1 MSSDLIIDVTPS
13 EIVIALQ
20 ENKKLVEFSRERS
33 GAKFTVGDI
42 YLGKVKKIMPS
53 LNAAFIDVGYS
64 KDAFLHYLDM
74 GPQFATLN
82 KFLRIASSKKNNL
95 SSISRIHSEP
105 DINKGGK
112 VNEILKVGQK
122 ILVQVSKEPISTK
135 GPRLTSEISIAGRNL
150 VLMPFSDK
158 VSVSQKIKT
167 TEEKNRL
174 KKLVQSIKPRKYGII
189 VRTVAEGKKVAEL
202 DKELNRLVDKWE
214 TIFQKLRR
222 IYAPSL
228 VIGEIDRTTALL
240 RDIYHPKFNSIIVN
254 DQSVCNELSDYIGSI
269 QADKKKIVKYYNGR
283 QPIFDHFGIEKQIKA
298 SFGKTVSFKE
308 GAYLIVE
315 HTEAFHVID
324 VNSGNRAKAG
334 LDQETNA
341 LDVNMAACDEIARQ
355 LRLRDMGGIIVIDF
369 IDMHIA
375 ANRQKVFERMKAMMA
390 VDRTKHNILPLSKFC
405 LMQITRQR
413 VRPEENIETA
423 ESCPTCK
430 GSGKIVP
437 TILFADELDGKVKY
451 ILKDLSKKKLVLKV
465 HPYVAAYLTKGFKCF
480 RNKWFF
486 SYFKWVKIE
495 SNNSYSFL
503 EYHFF
508 DENLEE
514 IIL

>member
-1 MSSDLIIDVTPS
+1 MSSDLLIDVTPS

-20 ENKKLVEFSRERS
+20 ENKKLVELSRERS
-33 GAKFTVGDI
+33 GAKFAVGDI

-82 KFLRIASSKKNNL
+82 KFLRIVSSRKNKI

-105 DINKGGK
+105 DINKEGK
-112 VNEILKVGQK
+112 VNDLLKVGQK
-122 ILVQVSKEPISTK
+122 ILVQVAKEPISTK

-158 VSVSQKIKT
+158 ISVSQKIRT
-167 TEEKNRL
+167 NEEKNRL
-174 KKLVQSIKPRKYGII
+174 KKLVQSIKPRKYGVII
-189 VRTVAEGKKVAEL
+189 RTVAEGKKVAEL
-202 DKELNRLVDKWE
+202 DKELRRLVEKWE
-214 TIFQKLRR
+214 TTFHKLSKVQ
-222 IYAPSL
+222 APSL

-240 RDIYHPKFNSIIVN
+240 RDIYHPEFNSIIVN
-254 DQSVCNELSDYIGSI
+254 DHSVSTEIADYIGSI
-269 QADKKKIVKYYNGR
+269 QPDKKKIVKYYKGR
-283 QPIFDHFGIEKQIKA
+283 QPIFDHFGVDKQIKA
-298 SFGKTVSFKE
+298 SFGKTVSFKD

-324 VNSGNRAKAG
+324 VNSGNRARAG
-334 LDQETNA
+334 NDQEKNA
-341 LDVNMAACDEIARQ
+341 LEVNLAACDEIARQ

-369 IDMHIA
+369 IDMHVA
-375 ANRQKVFERMKAMMA
+375 VNRQKVNDYMKGIMA
-390 VDRTKHNILPLSKFC
+390 GDRTKHNILPLSKFC

-430 GSGKIVP
+430 GTGKIVP
-437 TILFADELDGKVKY
+437 TVLFADEIDGKVKY
-451 ILKDLSKKKLVLKV
+451 ALKELNKKKLQLKV
-465 HPYVAAYLTKGFKCF
+465 HPYVAAYLTKGF
-480 RNKWFF
+480 RSYQNNWFF
-486 SYFKWVKIE
+486 KYLKWINIE
-495 SNNSYSFL
+495 AISSYSYL

-508 DENLEE
+508 DEDLEE

>member
-20 ENKKLVEFSRERS
+20 EKKKLAELSRERS
-33 GAKFTVGDI
+33 GAKFAVGDI

-82 KFLRIASSKKNNL
+82 KFLRIASSRKNKI
-95 SSISRIHSEP
+95 SSISRVHSEP
-105 DINKGGK
+105 DINKEGK
-112 VNEILKVGQK
+112 VNELLKVGQK
-122 ILVQVSKEPISTK
+122 ILVQVAKEPINTK

-158 VSVSQKIKT
+158 ISVSQKIRS
-167 TEEKNRL
+167 TEEKDRL
-174 KKLVQSIKPRKYGII
+174 KKLIQSIKPRKYGVII
-189 VRTVAEGKKVAEL
+189 RTVAEGKKVAEL
-202 DKELNRLVDKWE
+202 DKELRRLVEKWE
-214 TIFQKLRR
+214 TTFQKLSR
-222 IYAPSL
+222 AQVPSL
-228 VIGEIDRTTALL
+228 IIGEIDRTTALL
-240 RDIYHPKFNSIIVN
+240 RDIYHPNFNSIIVN
-254 DQSVCNELSDYIGSI
+254 DQSVASEIADYIGSI
-269 QADKKKIVKYYNGR
+269 QPDKKKIVKYYKGR
-283 QPIFDHFGIEKQIKA
+283 RPIFEHYGIDKQIKA
-298 SFGKTVSFKE
+298 SFGKTVSFKD

-324 VNSGNRAKAG
+324 VNSGNRARAG
-334 LDQETNA
+334 NDQEKNA
-341 LDVNMAACDEIARQ
+341 LEVNLAACDEIARQ

-369 IDMHIA
+369 IDMHVA
-375 ANRQKVFERMKAMMA
+375 ANRQKVNDHIKAIMA
-390 VDRTKHNILPLSKFC
+390 DDRTKHNILPLSKFC

-413 VRPEENIETA
+413 VRPEEQVETA

-430 GSGKIVP
+430 GSGKVVP
-437 TILFADELDGKVKY
+437 TVLFADDIDGKVNY
-451 ILKDLSKKKLVLKV
+451 ALKELNKKKLNLKV
-465 HPYVAAYLTKGFKCF
+465 HPYTAAYLTKGWKSPQK
-480 RNKWFF
+480 KWFF
-486 SYFKWVKIE
+486 KYLRWVNIE
-495 SNNSYSFL
+495 AVNSYSYL

-508 DENLEE
+508 DENEEE

>member
-1 MSSDLIIDVTPS
+1 MG
-13 EIVIALQ
+13 
-20 ENKKLVEFSRERS
+20 NHFS
-33 GAKFTVGDI
+33 
-42 YLGKVKKIMPS
+42 
-53 LNAAFIDVGYS
+53 
-64 KDAFLHYLDM
+64 
-74 GPQFATLN
+74 
-82 KFLRIASSKKNNL
+82 
-95 SSISRIHSEP
+95 
-105 DINKGGK
+105 
-112 VNEILKVGQK
+112 
-122 ILVQVSKEPISTK
+122 
-135 GPRLTSEISIAGRNL
+135 
-150 VLMPFSDK
+150 
-158 VSVSQKIKT
+158 
-167 TEEKNRL
+167 
-174 KKLVQSIKPRKYGII
+174 
-189 VRTVAEGKKVAEL
+189 
-202 DKELNRLVDKWE
+202 
-214 TIFQKLRR
+214 
-222 IYAPSL
+222 
-228 VIGEIDRTTALL
+228 GEIDRTTALL

-269 QADKKKIVKYYNGR
+269 ETDKKKIVKYYNGR
-283 QPIFDHFGIEKQIKA
+283 QPVFEHFGIEKQIKA

-341 LDVNMAACDEIARQ
+341 LDVNIAACDEIARQ

-375 ANRQKVFERMKAMMA
+375 ANRQKVFERMKTMMA

-413 VRPEENIETA
+413 VRPEENVETA

-451 ILKDLSKKKLVLKV
+451 ILKDLSKKKLMLKV
-465 HPYVAAYLTKGFKCF
+465 HPYVAAFLTKGFKSF
-480 RNKWFF
+480 QNRWFL
-486 SYFKWVKIE
+486 SYLKWVKVE

>member
-13 EIVIALQ
+13 EIVIALL
-20 ENKKLVEFSRERS
+20 ENRKLVELTREKS
-33 GAKFTVGDI
+33 GARFAVGDI

-53 LNAAFIDVGYS
+53 LNAAFIDVGYE

-82 KFLRIASSKKNNL
+82 KFLRIVSSRKNRI
-95 SSISRIHSEP
+95 SSISKIQSEP
-105 DINKGGK
+105 DINKEGK
-112 VNEILKVGQK
+112 VNELLKVGQR

-135 GPRLTSEISIAGRNL
+135 GPRLTSKISLAGRNL
-150 VLMPFSDK
+150 VIMPFSDK

-174 KKLVQSIKPRKYGII
+174 KKLVQSIKPRKYGVI
-189 VRTVAEGKKVAEL
+189 VRTVAEKKKVAEL
-202 DKELNRLVDKWE
+202 DQELRGLVDKWE
-214 TIFQKLRR
+214 TTFNKLSR
-222 IYAPSL
+222 INAPSL
-228 VIGEIDRTTALL
+228 VIGEMDRTTALL
-240 RDIYHPKFNSIIVN
+240 RDIYHQDFSSIIVN
-254 DQSVCNELSDYIGSI
+254 DQSVCNEISGYIGSI
-269 QADKKKIVKYYNGR
+269 QSDKRKIVKFYKGR
-283 QPIFDHFGIEKQIKA
+283 APIFDHYGIEKQIKA
-298 SFGKTVSFKE
+298 SFGKTVSFKD

-334 LDQETNA
+334 MDQETSA
-341 LDVNMAACDEIARQ
+341 LEVNLAACTEIARQ

-369 IDMHIA
+369 IDMHVA
-375 ANRQKVFERMKAMMA
+375 ANRQKVYEHMKEIMA
-390 VDRTKHNILPLSKFC
+390 ADRTKHNILPLSKFC

-413 VRPEENIETA
+413 VRPEESIETA

-437 TILFADELDGKVKY
+437 TVLFADEIDGKVKY
-451 ILKDLSKKKLVLKV
+451 VLKDLNKKRLLVKL
-465 HPYVAAYLTKGFKCF
+465 HPYTAAYLTKGLKSI
-480 RNKWFF
+480 RNQWFLK
-486 SYFKWVKIE
+486 YFKWVKIE
-495 SNNSYSFL
+495 PNNSYSFL
-503 EYHFF
+503 EYHFY

>member
-20 ENKKLVEFSRERS
+20 ENKKLVELTREKS
-33 GAKFTVGDI
+33 GARFAVGDI

-53 LNAAFIDVGYS
+53 LNAAFIDVGYE

-82 KFLRIASSKKNNL
+82 KFLRLVSSRKNKI
-95 SSISRIHSEP
+95 SSLSRIQSEP
-105 DINKGGK
+105 DIDKEGK
-112 VNEILKVGQK
+112 VNELLKVGQK

-135 GPRLTSEISIAGRNL
+135 GPRLTSEISIAGRNI

-167 TEEKNRL
+167 TEEKSRL
-174 KKLVQSIKPRKYGII
+174 KKLVQSIKPRKYGVI

-202 DKELNRLVDKWE
+202 DQELRGLVDKWE
-214 TIFQKLRR
+214 TTFHKLGR
-222 IYAPSL
+222 INAPAL

-240 RDIYHPKFNSIIVN
+240 RDIYHTNFNSIFVN
-254 DQSVCNELSDYIGSI
+254 DRSVCNEVSDYIGSI
-269 QADKKKIVKYYNGR
+269 QPDKKKIVKFYKGKA
-283 QPIFDHFGIEKQIKA
+283 PIFSHFGVEKQIKA
-298 SFGKTVSFKE
+298 SFGKTVSFKD

-334 LDQETNA
+334 VDQETNA
-341 LDVNMAACDEIARQ
+341 LDVNIAACNEIARQ

-369 IDMHIA
+369 IDMHFA
-375 ANRQKVFERMKAMMA
+375 ANRQKVYEHIKEVMA

-413 VRPEENIETA
+413 VRPEESIETA

-430 GSGKIVP
+430 GSGKIMP
-437 TILFADELDGKVKY
+437 TILFADEIDGKVKY
-451 ILKDLSKKKLVLKV
+451 VLKDLNKKKLILRL
-465 HPYVAAYLTKGFKCF
+465 HPYAAAYLTKGLKSI
-480 RNKWFF
+480 RNEWFLK
-486 SYFKWVKIE
+486 YFKWVKIE
-495 SNNSYSFL
+495 AVSAYSYL
-503 EYHFF
+503 EYHFY
-508 DENLEE
+508 DENMEE

>member
-20 ENKKLVEFSRERS
+20 ENKKLVELTRERS
-33 GAKFTVGDI
+33 GAKFAVGDI

-53 LNAAFIDVGYS
+53 LNASFVDVGYD

-74 GPQFATLN
+74 GPQFATLD
-82 KFLRIASSKKNNL
+82 KFVRIASSRKNKV
-95 SSISRIHSEP
+95 SSLSRINSEP
-105 DINKGGK
+105 DINKEGK
-112 VNEILKVGQK
+112 VNEILKAGQK
-122 ILVQVSKEPISTK
+122 ILVQVAKEPISTK
-135 GPRLTSEISIAGRNL
+135 GPRLTSEISIAGRYL

-167 TEEKNRL
+167 NEEKNRL
-174 KKLVQSIKPRKYGII
+174 KKLVQSIKPRKYGVI

-202 DKELNRLVDKWE
+202 DQELRRLVDKWE
-214 TIFQKLRR
+214 TTFHKLGR
-222 IYAPSL
+222 AHVPSL
-228 VIGEIDRTTALL
+228 VIGEMDRTTALL
-240 RDIYHPKFNSIIVN
+240 RDIYHPRFNSIIVN
-254 DQSVCNELSDYIGSI
+254 DQSVCNEITDYIGSI
-269 QADKKKIVKYYNGR
+269 QPDKKKIVKLYKGR
-283 QPIFDHFGIEKQIKA
+283 RPIFEHYGIDKQIKA
-298 SFGKTVSFKE
+298 SFGKTVSFKD

-324 VNSGNRAKAG
+324 VNSGNRAKVN

-341 LDVNMAACDEIARQ
+341 LDVDLAACDEIARQ

-369 IDMHIA
+369 IDMHVA
-375 ANRQKVFERMKAMMA
+375 ANRQKVYEYMKEIMA
-390 VDRTKHNILPLSKFC
+390 SDRTKHNILPLSKFC
-405 LMQITRQR
+405 LMQIARQR

-423 ESCPTCK
+423 EKCPTCK

-437 TILFADELDGKVKY
+437 TVLFADELDGKVRY
-451 ILKDLSKKKLVLKV
+451 ILKDLGKKKLILKV
-465 HPYVAAYLTKGFKCF
+465 HPYVAAYLTKGWKSMQKRWF
-480 RNKWFF
+480 RDFLR
-486 SYFKWVKIE
+486 WVKVE
-495 SNNSYSFL
+495 ENTSYSYL

>member
-20 ENKKLVEFSRERS
+20 ENKKLVELTRERS
-33 GAKFTVGDI
+33 GAKFAVGDI

-53 LNAAFIDVGYS
+53 LNASFIDVGYE

-82 KFLRIASSKKNNL
+82 KFVRIASSRKNKV
-95 SSISRIHSEP
+95 SSLSRIHSEP
-105 DINKGGK
+105 DIDKDGK
-112 VNEILKVGQK
+112 VNNLLKVGQK
-122 ILVQVSKEPISTK
+122 ILVQVAKEPISTK
-135 GPRLTSEISIAGRNL
+135 GPRLTSEISIAGRYL

-158 VSVSQKIKT
+158 ISVSQKIKT
-167 TEEKNRL
+167 NEEKNRL
-174 KKLVQSIKPRKYGII
+174 KKLIQSIRPRKYGVII
-189 VRTVAEGKKVAEL
+189 RTVAEGKKVAEL
-202 DKELNRLVDKWE
+202 DQELRRLVDKWE
-214 TIFQKLRR
+214 TTFNKLRR
-222 IYAPSL
+222 AQSPSL
-228 VIGEIDRTTALL
+228 IIGEMDRTTALL
-240 RDIYHPKFNSIIVN
+240 RDIYHPNFSSIIVN
-254 DQSVCNELSDYIGSI
+254 DQSVATEISDYIGSI
-269 QADKKKIVKYYNGR
+269 QPDKKKIVKFYKGR
-283 QPIFDHFGIEKQIKA
+283 QPIFEHYGIEKQIKA
-298 SFGKTVSFKE
+298 SFGKTVSFKD

-324 VNSGNRAKAG
+324 VNSGNRAKVG

-341 LDVNMAACDEIARQ
+341 LDVNLAACNEIARQ

-369 IDMHIA
+369 IDMHQA
-375 ANRQKVFERMKAMMA
+375 ANRQKVYEHMKEVMA
-390 VDRTKHNILPLSKFC
+390 GDRTKHNILPLSKFC

-437 TILFADELDGKVKY
+437 TILFADELDSKVKY
-451 ILKDLSKKKLVLKV
+451 ILKDLNKKKLILKV
-465 HPYVAAYLTKGFKCF
+465 HPYIAAYLSKGFKSL
-480 RNKWFF
+480 RNQWFF
-486 SYFKWVKIE
+486 KHLRWVNIE
-495 SNNSYSFL
+495 GNSSYSYL

>member
-20 ENKKLVEFSRERS
+20 ENRKLVELSRERS
-33 GAKFTVGDI
+33 GARFAVGDI

-53 LNAAFIDVGYS
+53 LNAAFIDVGYE

-82 KFLRIASSKKNNL
+82 KFLRIVSSRKNKV
-95 SSISRIHSEP
+95 SSISRIQSEP
-105 DINKGGK
+105 DINKEGK
-112 VNEILKVGQK
+112 VNELLKVGQK

-158 VSVSQKIKT
+158 VSVSQKIRT
-167 TEEKNRL
+167 NEEKNRL
-174 KKLVQSIKPRKYGII
+174 KKLVQSIKPRKYGVI

-202 DKELNRLVDKWE
+202 DRELRGLVDKWE
-214 TIFQKLRR
+214 TTFHKLSRTNPP
-222 IYAPSL
+222 AL
-228 VIGEIDRTTALL
+228 VIGEMDRTTALL
-240 RDIYHPKFNSIIVN
+240 RDIYHPNFNSIIVN
-254 DQSVCNELSDYIGSI
+254 DQSVCNEIADYIGSI
-269 QADKKKIVKYYNGR
+269 QADKRKIVKFYKGR
-283 QPIFDHFGIEKQIKA
+283 APIFDHYGIEKQIKA
-298 SFGKTVSFKE
+298 SFGKTVSFKD

-324 VNSGNRAKAG
+324 VNSGNRAKVG
-334 LDQETNA
+334 MDQETNA
-341 LDVNMAACDEIARQ
+341 LDVNIAACNEIARQ

-369 IDMHIA
+369 IDMHVA
-375 ANRQKVFERMKAMMA
+375 GNRQKVYEHMKEIMGA
-390 VDRTKHNILPLSKFC
+390 DRTKHNILPLSKFC

-413 VRPEENIETA
+413 VRPEESIETA

-437 TILFADELDGKVKY
+437 TVLFADEIDGKVKY
-451 ILKDLSKKKLVLKV
+451 ILKDLNKRKLLVKL
-465 HPYVAAYLTKGFKCF
+465 HPYVAAYLTKGIKSI
-480 RNKWFF
+480 RNQWFLK
-486 SYFKWVKIE
+486 YFKWVKIE
-495 SNNSYSFL
+495 GNNSFSFL
-503 EYHFF
+503 EYHFY
-508 DENLEE
+508 DDNMEE

>member
-20 ENKKLVEFSRERS
+20 ENRKLVELSREKS
-33 GAKFTVGDI
+33 GARFAVGDI

-53 LNAAFIDVGYS
+53 LNAAFIDVGYE

-82 KFLRIASSKKNNL
+82 KFLRIVSSKKNKVT
-95 SSISRIHSEP
+95 SISRIQSEP
-105 DINKGGK
+105 DIDKEGK
-112 VNEILKVGQK
+112 ITGLLKVGQK

-174 KKLVQSIKPRKYGII
+174 KKLVQSIKPRKYGVII
-189 VRTVAEGKKVAEL
+189 RTVAEGKKVAEL
-202 DKELNRLVDKWE
+202 DHELRNLVEKWE
-214 TIFQKLRR
+214 TTFSKLNR
-222 IYAPSL
+222 INVPSL

-240 RDIYHPKFNSIIVN
+240 RDIYHPDFNSIIVN
-254 DQSVCNELSDYIGSI
+254 DQSASTEISDYISSI
-269 QADKKKIVKYYNGR
+269 QPDKKKIVKFYKGR
-283 QPIFDHFGIEKQIKA
+283 APIFDHYGIEKQIKA
-298 SFGKTVSFKE
+298 AFGKTVSFKD

-324 VNSGNRAKAG
+324 VNSGNRAKTG
-334 LDQETNA
+334 VDQETNA
-341 LDVNMAACDEIARQ
+341 VDVNLAACDEIARQ

-369 IDMHIA
+369 IDMHVA
-375 ANRQKVFERMKAMMA
+375 ANRQKVYEYMKEVMA
-390 VDRTKHNILPLSKFC
+390 ADRTKHNILPLSKFC

-430 GSGKIVP
+430 GTGKIIP
-437 TILFADELDGKVKY
+437 TVLFADELDNKVKY
-451 ILKDLSKKKLVLKV
+451 ILKDLNKKKLVLKL
-465 HPYVAAYLTKGFKCF
+465 HPYVSAYLTKGVKSI
-480 RNKWFF
+480 RNQWFF
-486 SYFKWVKIE
+486 KYFKWVKIE
-495 SNNSYSFL
+495 ENNSFTFL
-503 EYHFF
+503 EYHFY

>member
-158 VSVSQKIKT
+158 VSVSQKIRT
-167 TEEKNRL
+167 NEEKSRL

-214 TIFQKLRR
+214 TIFNKLRR
-222 IYAPSL
+222 IYAPAL
-228 VIGEIDRTTALL
+228 VIGEMDRTTALL

-254 DQSVCNELSDYIGSI
+254 DQSVCNEVSDYIGSI
-269 QADKKKIVKYYNGR
+269 QSDKKKIVKYYNGR
-283 QPIFDHFGIEKQIKA
+283 QPIFEHFGIGKQIKS

-341 LDVNMAACDEIARQ
+341 FDVNMAACDEAARQ

-369 IDMHIA
+369 IDMHVA
-375 ANRQKVFERMKAMMA
+375 ANRQKVFEHMKTVMA

-413 VRPEENIETA
+413 VRPEESIETA

-437 TILFADELDGKVKY
+437 AVLFADELDGKVKY
-451 ILKDLSKKKLVLKV
+451 VLNDLNKKKLLLKV
-465 HPYVAAYLTKGFKCF
+465 HPYVAAYLTKGFKCLQ
-480 RNKWFF
+480 NKWFF
-486 SYFKWVKIE
+486 NNFKWVKIE
-495 SNNSYSFL
+495 ANNSYSFL

-508 DENLEE
+508 DENQEE